1 MKGLAKLRAMLTAN
15 MGAQADTTE
24 LSKRARESR
33 DMVETLQNPRS
44 FEYFKEQG
52 ATDEQ
57 LKKIRESIPRRAA
70 LAQAQADSLAGMR
83 QQMRAASTERA
94 RQAFGNE
101 ALDRATKAGF
111 NVIAEEPNEG
121 GKSAYTWERRLPDDQ
136 PIPQY
141 DSRRMTYRSDTDV
154 PDENMLRQQRLMRMW
169 ATGRLAPQAFA
180 DSMKAVRTAR
190 SNP

>member
-1 MKGLAKLRAMLTAN
+1 MRNFAKLKELLTART
-15 MGAQADTTE
+15 ASDTTE
-24 LSKRARESR
+24 LAKRARESR

-57 LKKIRESIPRRAA
+57 LKKIRESIPRREA
-70 LAQAQADSLAGMR
+70 LAQAQADSLTGMR

-101 ALDRATKAGF
+101 ALDRATRAGF
-111 NVIAEEPNEG
+111 NVIAEEPSEG
-121 GKSAYTWERRLPDDQ
+121 GKNAYTWERRLPDDQ

-154 PDENMLRQQRLMRMW
+154 PDDNMLRQQRLMRMW
-169 ATGRLAPQAFA
+169 STGRLAPQVFA
-180 DSMKAVRTAR
+180 DSMKAVRTSR